1 MSLPTGRQD
10 IVGNLV
16 LSGSSDLNIAVG
28 VNIATGSAGAVI
40 SNEITIPNPGT
51 NIALV
56 QMPCG
61 STLVQMSIYST
72 SGSPNFA
79 SATDQ
84 ITTSTTASVPN
95 FLVGDSSSTNK
106 YLKLKI
112 QNNSGVSLAPTK
124 LVLLCLDRILSPED
138 LLSGVMANAGAVV
151 NSTHYGPD
159 GSSGTGTFGLTS
171 GN

>member
-1 MSLPTGRQD
+1 MSLPTSRQD
-10 IVGNLV
+10 LVGNLV
-16 LSGSSDLNIAVG
+16 LSGSSDLNLPVG
-28 VNIATGSAGAVI
+28 VNISTGTAAT

-72 SGSPNFA
+72 SGSPDFA
-79 SATDQ
+79 SPTATL
-84 ITTSTTASVPN
+84 TTSTTASVKN
-95 FLVGDSSSTNK
+95 YLVGDSSSTNK
-106 YLKLKI
+106 YLKLRI
-112 QNNSGVSLAPTK
+112 TNNSGVSLAPTQ
-124 LVLLCLDRILSPED
+124 LVLLCLNRILSPED
-138 LLSGVMANAGAVV
+138 LLSGVMANAGGVV